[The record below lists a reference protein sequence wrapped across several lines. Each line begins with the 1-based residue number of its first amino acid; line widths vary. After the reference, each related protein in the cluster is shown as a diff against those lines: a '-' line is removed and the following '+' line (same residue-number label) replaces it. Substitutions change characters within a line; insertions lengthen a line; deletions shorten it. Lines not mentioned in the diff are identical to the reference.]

1 MIQCTFGADGDA
13 TQQVII
19 MIAMAIF
26 TTRNFL
32 PISPQRK
39 LHRLHGHVIFIYM
52 TDKARRQRL
61 LQDILCC
68 VSIHLVSQ
76 PTHLSSQAQM
86 CSSSFSMF
94 FYQWRLST
102 ITHKLYWL
110 LLVTPIKILKVNHA
124 ERGQRVVYFEIGT
137 GIRQFI
143 LDSYAG
149 TCTAIETFTFSDTFP
164 WATYQIRKIVAGA
177 CAGNARNDFTAT
189 DFKGN
194 RELAI
199 PACITARAWYTCRDA
214 CRDRWLALAG
224 KTFPVVPGHVQ
235 PATLRMWQRAHA
247 GQIIDFI

>member
-1 MIQCTFGADGDA
+1 MMIQCTFVADGDA
-13 TQQVII
+13 TQQVVI
-19 MIAMAIF
+19 MIG
-26 TTRNFL
+26 NFHDTQF
-32 PISPQRK
+32 P
-39 LHRLHGHVIFIYM
+39 
-52 TDKARRQRL
+52 TD
-61 LQDILCC
+61 
-68 VSIHLVSQ
+68 Q
-76 PTHLSSQAQM
+76 PTTKIAQTALTCYLYLHDRQGPSPTAVTRHLMLRVNTSGIAANPPVISGSNVFVQ
-86 CSSSFSMF
+86 FF
-94 FYQWRLST
+94 NVFYQWRLST

-164 WATYQIRKIVAGA
+164 LATYQIRKIVAGA

-199 PACITARAWYTCRDA
+199 PACITARARYTCRDA

-224 KTFPVVPGHVQ
+224 KMFPVVPGHVQ
-235 PATLRMWQRAHA
+235 PAILRIWQRAHA